1 MFANMMP
8 LPSMTTATEIVFNRG
23 LELLVPGAWDNVVCR
38 VLIGQGHCMFL
49 NWTIQWPEQLYV
61 CVSNTIPSMPEMITE
76 VHKRLILEICDP

>member
-49 NWTIQWPEQLYV
+49 SWTIQWPEQLYV
-61 CVSNTIPSMPEMITE
+61 CVSNTILTTLACAQFKLLLFLFSIIT
-76 VHKRLILEICDP
+76 H